1 MCPFCFCFPI
11 KTLNNDKDSKQELCW
26 HQEMEG
32 SEKQPPNSI
41 WWADVTTR
49 WVSLRFVG
57 LVTIQLKL
65 ILVQN
70 WTFGEKSPD
79 KHLWLLGRLF
89 WNQKSPFKK
98 KNTTKTSPNSFS
110 SKSHKNSYQLRAEIL
125 PSPRENK
132 RTADSF
138 VPGPWK
144 WWRSASVAT
153 TYLLSRLTYI
163 CMHYLFFFP
172 WNQYALSDTF
182 IIFNSLKSVFAL
194 EGRIKN

>member
-1 MCPFCFCFPI
+1 MCPFYFCFPI
-11 KTLNNDKDSKQELCW
+11 QTLNNDKDSKQELCW

-41 WWADVTTR
+41 WWAGVTTR

-153 TYLLSRLTYI
+153 TYLSSRLTYI
-163 CMHYLFFFP
+163 CMHYLFFFS
-172 WNQYALSDTF
+172 LESIRTF
-182 IIFNSLKSVFAL
+182 RYFYYF
-194 EGRIKN
+194 